1 MESLHEIE
9 DAALKSYMA
18 KKNLVRYKARAE
30 HFGDLMTSVIMISKT
45 KYKFIKPNVVGHLTG
60 DCFFDFYS
68 DATAEQLK
76 DLWKTGSDLHVIYQ
90 TIKPFEEF
98 TGKGNGK

>member
-18 KKNLVRYKARAE
+18 KSNLVRYKARAE

-60 DCFFDFYS
+60 DCFFDFYRKLCS
-68 DATAEQLK
+68 R
-76 DLWKTGSDLHVIYQ
+76 KTKISGW
-90 TIKPFEEF
+90 
-98 TGKGNGK
+98 NCR